1 MIRSRMERGKYFPI
15 FRDIDFFKLYIY
27 IGLIS
32 DWIMLMGMEFYLL
45 VDCNGVWL
53 KIGAGWVRFESSA
66 NGN

>member
-15 FRDIDFFKLYIY
+15 FRDIDFFKLF

-45 VDCNGVWL
+45 VDCNMIKNWRWL
-53 KIGAGWVRFESSA
+53 SKI
-66 NGN
+66 

>member
-45 VDCNGVWL
+45 VDCNMIKNWRWL
-53 KIGAGWVRFESSA
+53 SKIWVER
-66 NGN
+66 